1 MTDQNTNTT
10 SSHQGFCAACG
21 AELPADSTFC
31 PTCGVR
37 IAQEIPANVIANA
50 AAPASG
56 ETEAPSQQAAPEQ
69 AAPTPEPSPEPQNQ
83 TPADDEP
90 VEVVVESASAIS
102 DSARNKSGNLAWII
116 TGIVVL
122 CVIAASFGVSS
133 CTSTLV
139 SAGIVASLNSR
150 TTSPGIPDL
159 DEQLDQI
166 VQNNNVTSPTT
177 ETKRDTGK
185 SSDNSASDIASY
197 DFYLY
202 DGGITEGI
210 SASDYS
216 GSTAEVS
223 GFVKGICSI
232 DKTYN
237 DKVILALRSI
247 ARDES
252 TTSDQVKEIRDCVTN
267 AKKEIGDS
275 KVPTVTGNDADECMQ
290 YMEEAKTDANARWD
304 SISTLA
310 DYLSDPSKVKRN
322 QLSSLD
328 SQMNSHTSD
337 ASLALYSALLWS
349 ALL

>member
-50 AAPASG
+50 AAGASD

-69 AAPTPEPSPEPQNQ
+69 TAPTPTPEPQNQ

-90 VEVVVESASAIS
+90 AEVVVESASAIS
-102 DSARNKSGNLAWII
+102 DPARNKSGNLAWII

-122 CVIAASFGVSS
+122 CVIAVSFGVSS

-139 SAGIVASLNSR
+139 SAGIAASQNGR
-150 TTSPGIPDL
+150 TTSRGIPDL

-177 ETKRDTGK
+177 ETKRDTDK
-185 SSDNSASDIASY
+185 SSGNSASDIVSY

-210 SASDYS
+210 NASDYS

-252 TTSDQVKEIRDCVTN
+252 TTDEQVKEIRDCVTN

-275 KVPTVTGNDADECMQ
+275 KVPTVTGDDADECMQ

-310 DYLSDPSKVKRN
+310 DYLTDPSKVKRS

-349 ALL
+349 SLL